1 MQEEP
6 GETVSSGSNG
16 VSMWLCPLCQQG
28 QPDRDGLSLHL
39 TGKHSVLPAC
49 LDKLLD
55 IAVQTHSS
63 SEDAEGSVQ
72 RETADACSEPTQ
84 DEGDS
89 RKTQQIADSGQMRS
103 GDKETATL
111 EKETVDEVE
120 GMQDPEGDV
129 GVLESDQESAAQ
141 SSKAPGGSV
150 SNDKSTGKNEA
161 GTESKSNRPFKCNA
175 CLESFATKT
184 ALSVHYN
191 SATHIQRMR
200 TGSSKQAGEND
211 ASGQYPPRPYVSNKP
226 YQCAVCRVSYN
237 HAITLESHLKSVLH
251 QTRSRNASTSA
262 NKTPSS
268 SSNSSS
274 MVPSLVVT
282 TTGNAAQ
289 LVNTTTSNCITQPS
303 LTASAATTKDGEQI
317 QPAPSLLTAPV
328 ASAQA
333 VSAFLTLLTSS
344 PNSIPHSILPSLFAT
359 GAGTTPGTAGPQLI
373 PQAQVLM
380 PLILNGLQTQNQS
393 SNPDSPSQLMPQS
406 LPLLGLTAAQQ
417 ALLAQRLGGL
427 QSQWSSVGLQGT
439 AQPDTEDSEKGAEKT
454 SGLQRPCEETKS
466 EPKPELLPIKLDI
479 KSVVKSGGLKKEIK
493 EEEQGK
499 MFAREQSCALKTEEN
514 RVEDDIE
521 HMDKGQEDDT
531 DEESTMERESAE
543 SDTKK
548 LPCTNVTNSLAA
560 PGQSLLGDGTSSDPD
575 QAQCFTPK
583 HRQTVNST
591 ELKTRPAKASPLNA
605 SLALGR
611 SGLGGSRPRPP
622 FSPGAPVLSEF
633 QYQVLLAFL
642 ESRSEADAASP
653 PREDCEALG
662 REVGLTEEEVRKWL
676 EDAHQA
682 KERQKAGEHGRVD
695 EKDEDQD
702 DDDEESALTIDESPV
717 RTAVHA
723 IDLSSGG
730 DRRREKER
738 ESQGDPCLTS
748 DSENEEV
755 YTSVIVTDEESQSS
769 SMREEP
775 SSPAKEVPQREQ
787 AGEKTSC
794 GGKVLRSTTVFL
806 SDAEEDEDEEEGG
819 AHMGKRKKRKRE
831 PDGEDVEAKRD
842 RPDPDLDLE
851 LEAQADPP
859 TPLSV
864 AIDQRGL
871 PSGILHSLPLSLS
884 LAPFSTQ
891 FISPYVLSLPSSVV
905 GVGVAEGDGGKVAAF
920 PNAQTIAHCSATFSD
935 PLNPPGLSS
944 HSHHTHYM
952 SNGGDCET
960 ALDLSMGKNHGSTK
974 ASTSVSVADMTAAQ
988 KGRLLDGLGLRP
1000 AAVGVPSEGGLI
1012 VLQVKPDSA
1021 IAIPASNNS
1030 NFINHNNLA
1039 KTNAVLMRAAERDH
1053 TSTTDREKE
1062 KEREKEQRRPKARRF
1077 KDMRRSRTIIQAE
1090 QLDVLYGCYF
1100 KDPNPGKHEFEQISE
1115 WVHLPK
1121 KVVQIWFQNM
1131 RARERKGEV
1140 RFISDGTLAAVG
1152 KPLIKFTWPLTQPI
1166 FSSSPKNSTHSISST
1181 GATTVNIHPKPTP
1194 GKEEKVAMSLG
1205 TSRQKEAASASAVAS
1220 SGGSVV
1226 VPKPKPDPPTTTP
1239 VTMVKIAPK
1248 ANHPIIQVSA
1258 MDTTPTSF
1266 SPSPKPNPEEEHD
1279 NPEQD
1284 EETDQD
1290 SPGPGATNRMVS
1302 KSSTSPAST
1311 GPEKATGESQ
1321 QHNGINYW
1329 SPKSPFKIN
1338 TLSREQLGLASLCT
1352 RNLTP
1357 TTARNPTPTPSPRNP
1372 TATTPPRNPP
1382 STTAR
1387 IPTSTTAV
1395 VTTTSTS
1402 TPTPTVAKSSQRD
1415 VGFLTHST
1423 PRRPR
1428 THLTCLQLSILQSC
1442 YETCA
1447 HPNALECEAVGTE
1460 LGLPLK
1466 VVQIWFQNTRAKEKR
1481 WRLQQEKLSP
1491 SSDPSKKVEISAAS
1505 YLQYNALRAN
1515 RPILPKPV
1523 QLTVVEPSQ
1532 PPGVGQ
1538 PAGRETLRGRCEA
1551 CNASFESRAAARA
1564 HVFSP
1569 RHLATLRTT
1578 NFGQPAALLNNGSG
1592 TGAGSNSSVTAVSS
1606 TPSPASSTTS

>member
-1 MQEEP
+1 MQEEA
-6 GETVSSGSNG
+6 GETISSDSNG

-63 SEDAEGSVQ
+63 GEDAKARVQ
-72 RETADACSEPTQ
+72 TGAADACLEPTL
-84 DEGDS
+84 DEEYS
-89 RKTQQIADSGQMRS
+89 KKIADGSQMS
-103 GDKETATL
+103 AGDKDAATL
-111 EKETVDEVE
+111 EKDMDDEVE
-120 GMQDPEGDV
+120 GMQDPEADV
-129 GVLESDQESAAQ
+129 GGLESDQESAAQ
-141 SSKAPGGSV
+141 SSKASRGAVG
-150 SNDKSTGKNEA
+150 NDKSMGKNEA
-161 GTESKSNRPFKCNA
+161 GTESNSNRPFKCNA
-175 CLESFATKT
+175 CLESFPTKT

-191 SATHIQRMR
+191 STTHIQRMR

-211 ASGQYPPRPYVSNKP
+211 ASGPYPSRPYVSNKP

-251 QTRSRNASTSA
+251 QTRSRNANNSA
-262 NKTPSS
+262 NKTASSSSSS
-268 SSNSSS
+268 SSNNNSSS
-274 MVPSLVVT
+274 SIVPNLVVA
-282 TTGNAAQ
+282 TTGNATQ

-317 QPAPSLLTAPV
+317 QPAPSLLTSPV

-359 GAGTTPGTAGPQLI
+359 GAGATPGTAAGPQLV

-380 PLILNGLQTQNQS
+380 PLILNGLQTQNPQ
-393 SNPDSPSQLMPQS
+393 SPSPELSQS
-406 LPLLGLTAAQQ
+406 LPVLGLSAAQQ
-417 ALLAQRLGGL
+417 ALLAQRLSGL
-427 QSQWSSVGLQGT
+427 QSQWSSVGLQ
-439 AQPDTEDSEKGAEKT
+439 ASVQPDAEDSEGAEKT
-454 SGLQRPCEETKS
+454 SGLQRPCEQIKI
-466 EPKPELLPIKLDI
+466 EPKEESLPLKLDI
-479 KSVVKSGGLKKEIK
+479 KCEVKSERVVESEGLKKECK

-499 MFAREQSCALKTEEN
+499 VSATELSSALKTEDN
-514 RVEDDIE
+514 RVEDGVE
-521 HMDKGQEDDT
+521 HMEKGQESDT

-560 PGQSLLGDGTSSDPD
+560 PSQSLLSDGTLSDLE
-575 QAQCFTPK
+575 QAQCYTPK

-591 ELKTRPAKASPLNA
+591 EIKSRPLNA

-611 SGLGGSRPRPP
+611 SGLGCSRSRPP

-682 KERQKAGEHGRVD
+682 KERQKAGELRKTDGRD
-695 EKDEDQD
+695 YDQ

-717 RTAVHA
+717 RSAAHA

-738 ESQGDPCLTS
+738 ESQGDSCLTS

-755 YTSVIVTDEESQSS
+755 YTSVIVTDEESQGS

-775 SSPAKEVPQREQ
+775 SSPAKEAPQREQ
-787 AGEKTSC
+787 VGEKSSG

-806 SDAEEDEDEEEGG
+806 SDAEDDDEEEEGG
-819 AHMGKRKKRKRE
+819 SHVGKRKRRKRD

-864 AIDQRGL
+864 SIDQRGL
-871 PSGILHSLPLSLS
+871 PSSILHSLPLSLS

-891 FISPYVLSLPSSVV
+891 LFSPYVLSLPSSVV

-920 PNAQTIAHCSATFSD
+920 PNAQTIAHCSAAFSEA
-935 PLNPPGLSS
+935 LNSHSLSS
-944 HSHHTHYM
+944 HSQHAQYM

-960 ALDLSMGKNHGSTK
+960 ALDLSMGKNHSSTK
-974 ASTSVSVADMTAAQ
+974 ASTSVSVADKTAAQ

-1021 IAIPASNNS
+1021 IAIPAANNS

-1039 KTNAVLMRAAERDH
+1039 KTNTVLMRAAEREPS
-1053 TSTTDREKE
+1053 STIDREKD
-1062 KEREKEQRRPKARRF
+1062 KEREKEKEQRRPKARRF

-1166 FSSSPKNSTHSISST
+1166 FSSSPKNSTNSNST
-1181 GATTVNIHPKPTP
+1181 AGATSVNVHPKAIP
-1194 GKEEKVAMSLG
+1194 GKEDKVSVNQGAN
-1205 TSRQKEAASASAVAS
+1205 RPKEGASASAVT
-1220 SGGSVV
+1220 SGGGTLV
-1226 VPKPKPDPPTTTP
+1226 VPKTKTDSQTP

-1248 ANHPIIQVSA
+1248 AIHPAIQMSA
-1258 MDTTPTSF
+1258 KDSTPTSS
-1266 SPSPKPNPEEEHD
+1266 SPSQKPNPEEEHD
-1279 NPEQD
+1279 NPEQGA
-1284 EETDQD
+1284 ETDRD
-1290 SPGPGATNRMVS
+1290 SPGPRPGAANRAAAP
-1302 KSSTSPAST
+1302 KSSTAPAST
-1311 GPEKATGESQ
+1311 GSEKAIGESQ
-1321 QHNGINYW
+1321 QHNGLNYW
-1329 SPKSPFKIN
+1329 TPKSPFKIN
-1338 TLSREQLGLASLCT
+1338 TLSREQLGLSTFCT
-1352 RNLTP
+1352 RNLNP
-1357 TTARNPTPTPSPRNP
+1357 TTSRNPTPTPAPRNP
-1372 TATTPPRNPP
+1372 TTTTPQRNPP
-1382 STTAR
+1382 STPAR
-1387 IPTSTTAV
+1387 IPPSNTAIV
-1395 VTTTSTS
+1395 TSTS
-1402 TPTPTVAKSSQRD
+1402 TPTVAKSSQRD

-1551 CNASFESRAAARA
+1551 CNATFESRAAARA

-1578 NFGQPAALLNNGSG
+1578 NFGQPAALLNNGSSTG
-1592 TGAGSNSSVTAVSS
+1592 GAGSNASVAAVSS

>member
-1 MQEEP
+1 MQEEA
-6 GETVSSGSNG
+6 GETVSSDSNG

-28 QPDRDGLSLHL
+28 QPDRDRLSLHL

-63 SEDAEGSVQ
+63 GEDAKATVQ
-72 RETADACSEPTQ
+72 TGAADACLEPTL
-84 DEGDS
+84 DEEYS
-89 RKTQQIADSGQMRS
+89 KKIADGSQMS
-103 GDKETATL
+103 AGDKDAATL
-111 EKETVDEVE
+111 EKDMDDEVE
-120 GMQDPEGDV
+120 GMQDPEADV
-129 GVLESDQESAAQ
+129 GGLESDQESAAQ
-141 SSKAPGGSV
+141 SSKVSGGAV

-161 GTESKSNRPFKCNA
+161 GTESNSNRPFKCNA

-191 SATHIQRMR
+191 STTHIQRMR

-211 ASGQYPPRPYVSNKP
+211 ASGPYPSRPYVSNKP

-251 QTRSRNASTSA
+251 QTRSRNANNSA
-262 NKTPSS
+262 NKTASSSSSS
-268 SSNSSS
+268 SSNNSSS
-274 MVPSLVVT
+274 SIVPNLVVA
-282 TTGNAAQ
+282 TTGNATQ

-317 QPAPSLLTAPV
+317 QPAPSLLTSPV

-359 GAGTTPGTAGPQLI
+359 GAGATPGTAAGPQLV

-380 PLILNGLQTQNQS
+380 PLILNGLQTQNPQ
-393 SNPDSPSQLMPQS
+393 SPSPELSQS
-406 LPLLGLTAAQQ
+406 LPVLGLSAAQQ
-417 ALLAQRLGGL
+417 ALLAQRLSGL
-427 QSQWSSVGLQGT
+427 QSQWSSVGLQ
-439 AQPDTEDSEKGAEKT
+439 ASVQPDAEDSEGAEKT
-454 SGLQRPCEETKS
+454 SGLQRPCEQIKI
-466 EPKPELLPIKLDI
+466 EPKEESLPLKLDI
-479 KSVVKSGGLKKEIK
+479 KCEVKSERVVESEGLKKECK

-499 MFAREQSCALKTEEN
+499 VSATELSSALKTEDN
-514 RVEDDIE
+514 RVEDGVE
-521 HMDKGQEDDT
+521 HMEKGQESDT

-560 PGQSLLGDGTSSDPD
+560 PSQSLLSDGTLSDLE
-575 QAQCFTPK
+575 QAQCYTPK

-591 ELKTRPAKASPLNA
+591 GIKSRPLNA

-611 SGLGGSRPRPP
+611 SGLGCSKSRPP

-682 KERQKAGEHGRVD
+682 KERQKAGELRRTDGRD
-695 EKDEDQD
+695 YDQ

-717 RTAVHA
+717 RSAAHA

-738 ESQGDPCLTS
+738 ESQGDSCLTS

-755 YTSVIVTDEESQSS
+755 YTSVIVTDEESQAS

-775 SSPAKEVPQREQ
+775 SSPAKEAPQREQ
-787 AGEKTSC
+787 VGEKSSG

-806 SDAEEDEDEEEGG
+806 SDAEDDDEEEEGG
-819 AHMGKRKKRKRE
+819 SHVGKRKRRKRD

-842 RPDPDLDLE
+842 RLDPDLDLE

-864 AIDQRGL
+864 SIDQRGL
-871 PSGILHSLPLSLS
+871 PSSILHSLPLSLS

-891 FISPYVLSLPSSVV
+891 LFSPYVLSLPSSVV

-920 PNAQTIAHCSATFSD
+920 PNAQTIAHCSAAFSEA
-935 PLNPPGLSS
+935 LNSHSLSS
-944 HSHHTHYM
+944 HSQHAQYM

-960 ALDLSMGKNHGSTK
+960 ALDLSMGKNHSSTK
-974 ASTSVSVADMTAAQ
+974 ASTSVSVADKTAAQ

-1021 IAIPASNNS
+1021 IAIPAANNS

-1039 KTNAVLMRAAERDH
+1039 KTNTVLMRAAQREP
-1053 TSTTDREKE
+1053 TSTIDREKD
-1062 KEREKEQRRPKARRF
+1062 KEREKEKEQRRPKARRF
-1077 KDMRRSRTIIQAE
+1077 KDMRRSRTIIQANSSMCFTAVTSKTQTQE
-1090 QLDVLYGCYF
+1090 STNLN
-1100 KDPNPGKHEFEQISE
+1100 KSP
-1115 WVHLPK
+1115 
-1121 KVVQIWFQNM
+1121 
-1131 RARERKGEV
+1131 
-1140 RFISDGTLAAVG
+1140 TVG

-1166 FSSSPKNSTHSISST
+1166 FSSSPKNSTNSNST
-1181 GATTVNIHPKPTP
+1181 AGATSVNIHPKAIP
-1194 GKEEKVAMSLG
+1194 GKEDKVSVNQGAN
-1205 TSRQKEAASASAVAS
+1205 RPKEGASASAVT
-1220 SGGSVV
+1220 SGGGTLV
-1226 VPKPKPDPPTTTP
+1226 VPKTKTDPQTP

-1248 ANHPIIQVSA
+1248 AIHPAIQMSA
-1258 MDTTPTSF
+1258 KDSTPTSS
-1266 SPSPKPNPEEEHD
+1266 SPSQKPNPEEEHD
-1279 NPEQD
+1279 NPEQGA
-1284 EETDQD
+1284 ETDRD
-1290 SPGPGATNRMVS
+1290 SPGPRPGAANRAAAP
-1302 KSSTSPAST
+1302 KSSTAPAST
-1311 GPEKATGESQ
+1311 GSEKA
-1321 QHNGINYW
+1321 I
-1329 SPKSPFKIN
+1329 
-1338 TLSREQLGLASLCT
+1338 
-1352 RNLTP
+1352 
-1357 TTARNPTPTPSPRNP
+1357 ARI
-1372 TATTPPRNPP
+1372 PP
-1382 STTAR
+1382 STTA
-1387 IPTSTTAV
+1387 IV
-1395 VTTTSTS
+1395 TSTS
-1402 TPTPTVAKSSQRD
+1402 TPTVAKSSQRD

-1551 CNASFESRAAARA
+1551 CNATFESRAAARA

-1578 NFGQPAALLNNGSG
+1578 NFGQPAALLNNGSSTG
-1592 TGAGSNSSVTAVSS
+1592 GAGSNASVAAVSS